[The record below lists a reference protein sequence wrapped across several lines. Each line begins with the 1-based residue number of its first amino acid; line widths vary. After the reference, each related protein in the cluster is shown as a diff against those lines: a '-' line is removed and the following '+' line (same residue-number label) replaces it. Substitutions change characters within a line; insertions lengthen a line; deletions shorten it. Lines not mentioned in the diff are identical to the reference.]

1 MYFVNLEAHPK
12 PDSEAYGTVSGA
24 QAVCW
29 VATDSPVVAE
39 QQARATLADAGWD
52 TEELEE
58 LRPVTRDDFMHSPVS
73 LDRFDQA
80 LTDGIVV
87 TLHKWPVGA
96 PDE

>member
-1 MYFVNLEAHPK
+1 MYLVNLEAHPK
-12 PDSEAYGTVSGA
+12 PDSEAYGTISGA

-29 VATDSPVVAE
+29 VDTDDPEEAE
-39 QQARATLADAGWD
+39 RRSRTTLAEAGWD
-52 TEELEE
+52 TEDVEE
-58 LRPVTRDDFMHSPVS
+58 LRPITREDFMHAQVS

-87 TLHKWPVGA
+87 SLHTWPVGA

>member
-1 MYFVNLEAHPK
+1 MYLVNLEAHPK

-29 VATDSPVVAE
+29 VDTHDPDEAE
-39 QQARATLADAGWD
+39 RRSRLTLAEAGWD
-52 TEELEE
+52 TEEVNE
-58 LRPVTRDDFMHSPVS
+58 LRRITRDEFVSAQIS

-87 TLHKWPVGA
+87 SLHTWPVGA